1 VKYSWAK
8 EQEATKYVKNWI
20 LEKKLTTRV
29 EDITPSAWF
38 KQKSQHWSTESGKWK
53 NKLNEYK
60 QSLAKKE
67 QAKRAKAAAKQA
79 AERKAKMEAEKKA
92 KEAEKAEKDG
102 KTEEKKEEEKAP
114 VAVESDEEEEK
125 PEVDFGAIE
134 VFGVEDVADA
144 GGGCPLQKE
153 FQFEDF
159 ALMTLRFELHLL
171 AHAFSKDCKD
181 PDRTGIHLDHLAFYY
196 QKYYGKALNLSSFV
210 VQTTVELIE
219 LVNDTV
225 NATKQSVME
234 SLVPAELESNGIFC
248 KITEAARRRRRLL
261 VDMGDESA
269 KLKMKQQGG
278 DNNHGSHANQGNQG
292 NQGQGQKRDWQG
304 HGKESWGGDA
314 KGKGN
319 GKQSWGGKGW
329 GKW

>member
-1 VKYSWAK
+1 M
-8 EQEATKYVKNWI
+8 
-20 LEKKLTTRV
+20 
-29 EDITPSAWF
+29 
-38 KQKSQHWSTESGKWK
+38 GKV
-53 NKLNEYK
+53 
-60 QSLAKKE
+60 
-67 QAKRAKAAAKQA
+67 AAKQA

-92 KEAEKAEKDG
+92 EEAEKAEKDG
-102 KTEEKKEEEKAP
+102 KAEEKKEEEEAT
-114 VAVESDEEEEK
+114 VAVESDGEEEK
-125 PEVDFGAIE
+125 PEMDFSAIE
-134 VFGVEDVADA
+134 VFGVEDVADV
-144 GGGCPLQKE
+144 GGGLPLQKE

-159 ALMTLRFELHLL
+159 ALMGLRFELHLL

-196 QKYYGKALNLSSFV
+196 QKYYGKTLNLSSFG
-210 VQTTVELIE
+210 VQTTVELVE

-225 NATKQSVME
+225 HATKQSVME

-248 KITEAARRRRRLL
+248 KITEAARRRRILL

-278 DNNHGSHANQGNQG
+278 DNNHGNQG

-304 HGKESWGGDA
+304 Q
-314 KGKGN
+314 GKGN